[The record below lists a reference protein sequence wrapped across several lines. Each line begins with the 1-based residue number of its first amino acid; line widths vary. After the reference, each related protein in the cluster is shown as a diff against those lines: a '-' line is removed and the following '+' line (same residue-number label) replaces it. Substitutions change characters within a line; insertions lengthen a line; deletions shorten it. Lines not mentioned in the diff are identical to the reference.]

1 MDSLKRLQEPE
12 FWLLCALTAFAA
24 LHLALLSRLDDSE
37 LFATSLLFWV
47 AVGSLIWEKRYTL
60 NLESGFVSS
69 LIGVLI
75 LGLLLLRCNALPDS
89 TSMLRSLPFVAM
101 LGLGLLASGFSGLLQ
116 YWREL
121 IIFGLLALYRVL
133 EVLLQ
138 SIDLPLLTA
147 KAAMFMLWYSGFQ
160 VQQNG
165 VFLNLPTGRVE
176 VYGACSGIH
185 TILLMLSI
193 AVLFLLMFPVYS
205 DAKKI
210 VCLVVAVLI
219 GFLVNSARV
228 ALMAILVAF
237 SNDGA
242 FEYWHSGNGSLIF
255 SMISVG
261 LFGLFCW
268 LAFLRTPPETPETGA
283 PTND

>member
-12 FWLLCALTAFAA
+12 FWLLCALAAFAA
-24 LHLALLSRLDDSE
+24 LHLALLNRLDDSE

-47 AVGSLIWEKRYTL
+47 AVGSLIWEKRYLL

-69 LIGVLI
+69 LIGILI
-75 LGLLLLRCNALPDS
+75 LGLLLLRCNTLPDS
-89 TSMLRSLPFVAM
+89 TSMLRSLPFVSM

-205 DAKKI
+205 DVKKI
-210 VCLVVAVLI
+210 VCLIAATLI

-268 LAFLRTPPETPETGA
+268 LAFLRIPPETPETGA
-283 PTND
+283 SAND